1 MTAIPQDVETE
12 EALLGAML
20 YSRAAID
27 GVRHVLTPGDFYRP
41 LHGAIFDAI
50 VEIHGRGGE
59 VDGATVRDAL
69 RTSGVT
75 GDDLGR
81 ILMEMTANGGIA
93 TSALSY
99 AQIIIDRSIRRRLM
113 TEGAALAD
121 RAMDM
126 TVDPNDALDEHAAL
140 ISTLGSTLV
149 DREPDDISI
158 EEFLSRP
165 RSEVS
170 PWVVHGLIRRRHK
183 IILVG
188 GEGAGKSWVLRFV
201 GLCAAYGIQPF
212 RHTRIPPVKVLIID
226 LENPEDALYDSFE
239 AMLKQVSSVRPNEQA
254 VARLWWRP
262 AGINLRSRVDVAE
275 LENVIRARRPDL
287 VCLGPLYA
295 SYENTSKDFGWE
307 TAAREVQQAL
317 KTLMVR
323 YDFGL
328 LIEDHAPQSDGSGK
342 RQMRPYGSSMW
353 RRWPDIGIGME
364 PVEGRDDSFRLTR
377 WRGDRV
383 PTDWPTW
390 LTRGSASKSPWPF
403 VGTWADEDPLDP
415 STRGGF

>member
-1 MTAIPQDVETE
+1 MSQDSQVVPHDEDTE
-12 EALLGAML
+12 AALLGALM
-20 YSRAAID
+20 YSPAAID
-27 GVRHVLTPGDFYRP
+27 FAANVLTAGDFYRP

-50 VEIHGRGGE
+50 LTLRSRGAA
-59 VDGATVRDAL
+59 VDITTIRDSL
-69 RTSGVT
+69 VTSGSASENMIRT
-75 GDDLGR
+75 LT
-81 ILMEMTANGGIA
+81 EMHLHGGVA
-93 TSALSY
+93 TSVPSY
-99 AQIIIDRSIRRRLM
+99 AEIIIDRALRRRLM
-113 TEGAALAD
+113 LEGMALAD
-121 RAMDM
+121 RARDL
-126 TVDPNDALDEHAAL
+126 TVNANDALDEHAAL
-140 ISTLGSTLV
+140 VATLGSTLV
-149 DREPDDISI
+149 NKEPDDVSI
-158 EEFLSRP
+158 EEFLARP
-165 RSEVS
+165 RNEVS

-212 RHTRIPPVKVLIID
+212 RHTRIAPVRVLIID

-239 AMLKQVSSVRPNEQA
+239 MMLKQVSSVRPNDEA

-275 LENVIRARRPDL
+275 LENVIRTRRPDL

-307 TAAREVQQAL
+307 TAAREVQQVL

-342 RQMRPYGSSMW
+342 RQMRPYGSSLW
-353 RRWPDIGIGME
+353 RRWPDLGIGME
-364 PVEGRDDSFRLTR
+364 PVENRDDSFRLTR

-390 LTRGSASKSPWPF
+390 ITRGSASKSPWPF
-403 VGTWADEDPLDP
+403 LGTWEDE
-415 STRGGF
+415 SYYT

>member
-1 MTAIPQDVETE
+1 MSQGVLVPYDEQSER
-12 EALLGAML
+12 ALLGAL
-20 YSRAAID
+20 FYSGAAID
-27 GVRHVLTPGDFYRP
+27 VAAAALTSADFYRP
-41 LHGAIFDAI
+41 LHGTIFDAI
-50 VEIHGRGGE
+50 VRLRARGD
-59 VDGATVRDAL
+59 VIDVMTVRDAVAAA
-69 RTSGVT
+69 GVT
-75 GDDLGR
+75 GVDAQLAE
-81 ILMEMTANGGIA
+81 IMVEGGA
-93 TSALSY
+93 VNAVPSY
-99 AQIIIDRSIRRRLM
+99 AQILVDRSLRRRLM
-113 TEGAALAD
+113 VEGYALAEQ
-121 RAMDM
+121 AANM
-126 TVDPNDALDEHAAL
+126 TVDALDLLDAHSAL
-140 ISTLGSTLV
+140 VATLGSTMI

-158 EEFLSRP
+158 EEFLARP

-183 IILVG
+183 IMLVG

-212 RHTRIPPVKVLIID
+212 RHTRIPPVRVLIID

-239 AMLKQVSSVRPNEQA
+239 TVLKQVSSVQPNAEA

-275 LENVIRARRPDL
+275 LENVIRVRRPDL

-295 SYENTSKDFGWE
+295 SYENTAKDFGWE
-307 TAAREVQQAL
+307 TAAREVQQVL

-328 LIEDHAPQSDGSGK
+328 LIEDHAPQADSSGK

-364 PVEGRDDSFRLTR
+364 PVVDREGTFKLGR

-390 LTRGSASKSPWPF
+390 LLRGSVNASPWPF
-403 VGTWADEDPLDP
+403 VGMWEDEYVY
-415 STRGGF
+415 GGF